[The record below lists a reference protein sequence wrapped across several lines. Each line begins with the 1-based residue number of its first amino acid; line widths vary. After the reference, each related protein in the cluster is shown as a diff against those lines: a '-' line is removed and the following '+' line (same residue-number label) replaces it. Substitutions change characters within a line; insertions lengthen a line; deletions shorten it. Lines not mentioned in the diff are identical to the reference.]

1 MSVDFQRLAEV
12 RARQSSRRRQWH
24 RRLSAVGVVALA
36 VAASQLAIPL
46 FPGRLLAPAIQSG
59 VSMLNSS
66 VVSPDSVSSPDE
78 EARGRVA
85 IVEPAARRIRVSSGF
100 LGLISIDLVVTND
113 TLIVVGDK
121 EGGFG
126 DIRHGSEVR
135 AAYEGRPGALRA
147 TRVEVVL
154 DSPSVPRTFL
164 R

>member
-12 RARQSSRRRQWH
+12 RARQSSRRRRWV
-24 RRLSAVGVVALA
+24 RGAAALGGAALVVT
-36 VAASQLAIPL
+36 ASQFAVPR
-46 FPGRLLAPAIQSG
+46 FPGRLLSSWVGSVVVVLSPG
-59 VSMLNSS
+59 VSP
-66 VVSPDSVSSPDE
+66 VDE

-85 IVEPAARRIRVSSGF
+85 IVEPAARLIRVSSGF
-100 LGLISIDLVVTND
+100 LGLISVDLVVTND

-135 AAYEGRPGALRA
+135 AAYEGQSGALRA

-154 DSPSVPRTFL
+154 DSPSAPRTSL

>member
-46 FPGRLLAPAIQSG
+46 FPGRLLAPAIHSG
-59 VSMLNSS
+59 VSLLNS
-66 VVSPDSVSSPDE
+66 SVSSPDE

-135 AAYEGRPGALRA
+135 AAYEGRPGALWA
-147 TRVEVVL
+147 KRVEVVL
-154 DSPSVPRTFL
+154 DSPSAPRTSL